1 MNNEPTVKS
10 IVLDIYDISR
20 AKKII
25 SIEEGQTGQEI
36 SVADLQYLL
45 YRQVDQLADLL
56 GIDLDEA

>member
-10 IVLDIYDISR
+10 IVLDIYDISQ
-20 AKKII
+20 AKKTI

-45 YRQVDQLADLL
+45 YQQVEQLADLL

>member
-10 IVLDIYDISR
+10 IVLDIYDISQ

-25 SIEEGQTGQEI
+25 SIEEGQASQEI

-45 YRQVDQLADLL
+45 YQQVEQLADLL

>member
-10 IVLDIYDISR
+10 IVLDIYDISQ

-25 SIEEGQTGQEI
+25 SIEEGQASQEI

-45 YRQVDQLADLL
+45 YQQVDQLADLL
-56 GIDLDEA
+56 GIDLEEA